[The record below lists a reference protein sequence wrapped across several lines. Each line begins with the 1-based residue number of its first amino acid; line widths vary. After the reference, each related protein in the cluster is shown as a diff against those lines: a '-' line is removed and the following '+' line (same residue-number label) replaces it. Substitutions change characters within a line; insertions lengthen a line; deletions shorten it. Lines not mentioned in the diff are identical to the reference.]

1 MLQSLPNEEQNVSLM
16 NHLGRLPFFFL
27 GMWAHLGRF
36 FLDQDWLYSFTQ
48 KSEYPISLMQ
58 PGIHRRKTKSA
69 DCSPDRAGTWAT
81 SLALPSDMN
90 ERQKKNC
97 MPMIWYQLLW
107 RLLQFYLLLQGMD
120 SRVTDPFPGMTVAD
134 LLLQGWRTPCYHEGR
149 VHLIAVPARFA
160 CALPICCCGSSGL
173 DVHMSPFAANWL
185 NLPFSLWSLHNWW
198 MNVK

>member
-1 MLQSLPNEEQNVSLM
+1 
-16 NHLGRLPFFFL
+16 
-27 GMWAHLGRF
+27 MWAHLGRF

-58 PGIHRRKTKSA
+58 PGIQRPEDQISRL
-69 DCSPDRAGTWAT
+69 
-81 SLALPSDMN
+81 LARSSRHMSHLISTTSDMN

-107 RLLQFYLLLQGMD
+107 SLLQFYLLLQGMD

-185 NLPFSLWSLHNWW
+185 NLPFSLWSLLHQETYH
-198 MNVK
+198 MKYYIMS

>member
-1 MLQSLPNEEQNVSLM
+1 MLQLLPTREQKVSLM
-16 NHLGRLPFFFL
+16 NHLGRLPFYPRHVNALFI
-27 GMWAHLGRF
+27 HSKIRVSN
-36 FLDQDWLYSFTQ
+36 FLDATRDTSPEDQ
-48 KSEYPISLMQ
+48 ISRL
-58 PGIHRRKTKSA
+58 
-69 DCSPDRAGTWAT
+69 
-81 SLALPSDMN
+81 LARSSRHMSHLISTTSDMN

-107 RLLQFYLLLQGMD
+107 SLLQFYLLLQGMD

-185 NLPFSLWSLHNWW
+185 NLPFSLWSLLHNWW